1 MGGATNDA
9 MIIRN
14 LPLHLADSAR
24 AWLEHLPANQIHD
37 WHDLVE
43 TFVGNFQGTY
53 LRPGTK
59 WDLKRCRQKKDES
72 LRDFIRRYSK
82 RCTELPEVSES
93 DVIAIFLEA
102 TTCQGLIHK
111 LGRKRPSTVGQLF
124 DIATKY
130 ASGDEAV
137 AATTDDK
144 KGKRARRTTE
154 RDADSDEALAA
165 EPNCKG
171 PRNNPRGGGVFDDML
186 KKPCPYHSMPVTH
199 TLEPCEMLRK
209 YYTRANPSA
218 MIRTT
223 RQEEARSLGAT
234 QRWSRCTSSWA
245 VPRPT

>member
-1 MGGATNDA
+1 

-137 AATTDDK
+137 AAITNDK
-144 KGKRARRTTE
+144 KGKRAEPSPAEGDGPANPPKKARKNKKGKKLQRAQHTAE
-154 RDADSDEALAA
+154 RGEDSDEAFAT
-165 EPNCKG
+165 EPNRKG

-186 KKPCPYHSMPVTH
+186 KKPCPYHSTPVTH
-199 TLEPCEMLRK
+199 TLEQCEMLRK
-209 YYTRANPSA
+209 YYNRA
-218 MIRTT
+218 
-223 RQEEARSLGAT
+223 
-234 QRWSRCTSSWA
+234 
-245 VPRPT
+245 